1 MYNTVLIL
9 IQYCICIM
17 YCPTLRAELCSPT
30 HTQHC
35 ATHAS
40 LSQGHIGARRRAAK
54 PQDSSRQRIDY
65 YYGRLRQ
72 SRDYRGRRGAQ
83 DASVDATRAHARVR
97 AGLVLARPRLAQ
109 QFSGRVCHRGPGPA
123 FRGRRRGRPAQARSH
138 QLSVARA
145 HAIALDRLA
154 ARDVAHGGVGFWST
168 AGAIF
173 SRAGTARVVGRWVEV
188 TRAVCSH
195 SRVVCELA

>member
-1 MYNTVLIL
+1 MAQEEELLLFDVAFTGSSECAIHSTAQDASQDALSTAAC
-9 IQYCICIM
+9 QS
-17 YCPTLRAELCSPT
+17 PRAELCSPT

-97 AGLVLARPRLAQ
+97 AGLVLAR
-109 QFSGRVCHRGPGPA
+109 S
-123 FRGRRRGRPAQARSH
+123 RS
-138 QLSVARA
+138 V
-145 HAIALDRLA
+145 
-154 ARDVAHGGVGFWST
+154 VEKKT
-168 AGAIF
+168 AK
-173 SRAGTARVVGRWVEV
+173 T
-188 TRAVCSH
+188 
-195 SRVVCELA
+195 